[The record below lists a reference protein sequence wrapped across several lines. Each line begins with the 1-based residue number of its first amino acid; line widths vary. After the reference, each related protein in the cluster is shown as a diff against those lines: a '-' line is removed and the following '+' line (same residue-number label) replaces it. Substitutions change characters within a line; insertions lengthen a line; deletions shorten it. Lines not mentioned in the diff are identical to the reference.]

1 MKKTKFKLLNI
12 LLTLALAITIMPA
25 FVQTVHADSV
35 TFDFSTD
42 TPSGNVYTKDGVTV
56 SCTEILANNTV
67 HLNGTKDGKTITV
80 TTPEAKKIQEVSI
93 TLSSDSTSDK
103 SWIRRDGNIN
113 WNSESGNVVTF
124 SGLNSSSTLIYCY
137 SNSDHYYVTAVAVT
151 VADETYTVT
160 LNTNGGTINSG
171 NITSYTYGTGA
182 TLPTDVTKDG
192 FVFGGWCDNINL
204 TGTPV
209 TAISAT
215 DKGNKEFWAKWNAVE
230 YYPLWVGSRQVTS
243 AYLSNETEGWSYDP
257 DSKTLTLNNANIT
270 DTNTAYSVTS
280 SCISTKENLA
290 ISLSGNNTVGSIDSS
305 SLAIDSYNEVLTIT
319 GSGSLTVNSK
329 KDCIEEVTGKLI
341 IENTSVTING
351 YMKVGGAGFHIING
365 SEVKVTSAS
374 GSISVLGPLT
384 VNNSKL
390 DVTGDELVVFAERI
404 AISGNSEV
412 KATATNQDQRTITA
426 ICASN
431 SFEIDDLEVVT
442 PEGGKIIKGDIA
454 GIGETFTVY
463 DKDDNVAK
471 EVLIKSV
478 TPEYTVT
485 SGAGGTYVLDS
496 GKDYTLTVKRNVNDG
511 SCFDRF
517 TGVEL
522 DGQELTKETDYT
534 AVKGSTVIT
543 LKAATLN
550 KLSEGEHTIKVSFI
564 DGKAETSLTVKKA
577 SAPTPEPEPKPESKP
592 VTPYRIPKTGIE

>member
-56 SCTEILANNTV
+56 SCTEILTNNTV
-67 HLNGTKDGKTITV
+67 HLNHRSDGKTITV
-80 TTPEAKKIQEVSI
+80 TAPEAKKIQEVSI

-124 SGLNSSSTLIYCY
+124 SGLNSSSTLIYCH
-137 SNSDHYYVTAVAVT
+137 SDSDHYYVTEVAVT
-151 VADETYTVT
+151 VADETYTVK

-192 FVFGGWCDNINL
+192 FVFGGWCDNIDL

-280 SCISTKENLA
+280 SCISTKEDLT
-290 ISLSGNNTVGSIDSS
+290 ISLAGNNTVGSIDSS
-305 SLAIDSYNEVLTIT
+305 SLAINSYDRVLTIT

-329 KDCIEEVTGKLI
+329 KDCIEVTYKLI
-341 IENTSVTING
+341 IDNTSVTING
-351 YMKVGGAGFHIING
+351 YMKVGGAGFHISNG

-374 GSISVLGPLT
+374 GSISVLGPLKIKD
-384 VNNSKL
+384 SKL
-390 DVTGDELVVFAERI
+390 DVTGDVLAVLADNI
-404 AISGNSEV
+404 SISGNSEI
-412 KATATNQDQRTITA
+412 KATATGQAHRALAA
-426 ICASN
+426 ICALD
-431 SFEIDDLEVVT
+431 SFEINGLEIVT
-442 PEGGKIIKGDIA
+442 PEDGKIIKGDIA

-577 SAPTPEPEPKPESKP
+577 SAPTPEPKPEPKPI
-592 VTPYRIPKTGIE
+592 TPYRIPKTGIE

>member
-56 SCTEILANNTV
+56 SCTEILTNNTV

-80 TTPEAKKIQEVSI
+80 TAPEAKKIQEVSI

-103 SWIRRDGNIN
+103 IWIRRDGNNN

-124 SGLNSSSTLIYCY
+124 SSLNQSSTLIYCY

-192 FVFGGWCDNINL
+192 SVFGGWCDNINL

-215 DKGNKEFWAKWNAVE
+215 DTGNKEFWAKWNAVE
-230 YYPLWVGSRQVTS
+230 YYPLWVGNRQVTS

-257 DSKTLTLNNANIT
+257 KANVLALNNANIT

-280 SCISTKENLA
+280 SCISINKDLT

-305 SLAIDSYNEVLTIT
+305 SLAINSNDVVLTIT

-329 KDCIEEVTGKLI
+329 EDCIEVAGKLI
-341 IENTSVTING
+341 INNTSVTING
-351 YMKVGGAGFHIING
+351 YMKVGSGGFYING

-374 GSISVLGPLT
+374 GSISALGLL
-384 VNNSKL
+384 SIKDSRL
-390 DVTGDELVVFAERI
+390 EATGDGLAVLADDI
-404 AISGNSEV
+404 STSGNSEI
-412 KATATNQDQRTITA
+412 KATATSQAHRALAA
-426 ICASN
+426 ICALD
-431 SFEIDDLEVVT
+431 SFEINRLEIVT
-442 PEGGKIIKGDIA
+442 PEGGKIIKGDA
-454 GIGETFTVY
+454 DLGQEVFTVF
-463 DKDDNVAK
+463 DKDGNVAK

-478 TPEYTVT
+478 TPEYTVV

-543 LKAATLN
+543 LKASTLN
-550 KLSEGEHTIKVSFI
+550 SLSEGDHKITVNFD

-577 SAPTPEPEPKPESKP
+577 SAPTPEPEPELKP

>member
-80 TTPEAKKIQEVSI
+80 TAPEAKKIQEVSI

-124 SGLNSSSTLIYCY
+124 SSINQSSTLIYCH
-137 SNSDHYYVTAVAVT
+137 SDSDHYYVTAVAVT
-151 VADETYTVT
+151 VVDETYTVT

-182 TLPTDVTKDG
+182 TLPTDVTKDDS
-192 FVFGGWCDNINL
+192 VFGGWYDNTNL

-257 DSKTLTLNNANIT
+257 DSETLTLNNANIT

-280 SCISTKENLA
+280 SCISTKENLT

-351 YMKVGGAGFHIING
+351 YMKVGGSGFHISNG

-374 GSISVLGPLT
+374 GSISVLGPLKIKD
-384 VNNSKL
+384 SKL
-390 DVTGDELVVFAERI
+390 DVTGDVLAVLADNI
-404 AISGNSEV
+404 SISGNSEI
-412 KATATNQDQRTITA
+412 KATATGQAHRALAA
-426 ICASN
+426 ICALD
-431 SFEIDDLEVVT
+431 SFEINGLEIVT
-442 PEGGKIIKGDIA
+442 PEDGKIIKGDIA

-522 DGQELTKETDYT
+522 DGKELTKETDYT

-577 SAPTPEPEPKPESKP
+577 SAPTPEPKPEPKPI
-592 VTPYRIPKTGIE
+592 TPYRIPKTGIE